1 MEVMKFD
8 QLPLEQQKTAS
19 YCHACGEVKPN
30 HELGLCVVCGY
41 RLCLTKEC
49 SGGCLCDDAR
59 KGFADEAEMKRLSFK
74 RLFKIESDPE
84 RFHLLS
90 RVPANYESG
99 FSN

>member
-1 MEVMKFD
+1 MRLD
-8 QLPLEQQKTAS
+8 QLPSGQQETAS
-19 YCHACGEVKPN
+19 YCQACGEVKAY

-41 RLCLTKEC
+41 RLCLTDEC

-59 KGFADEAEMKRLSFK
+59 KGFADEAEMKRLSLK
-74 RLFKIESDPE
+74 RLFKIESDLA